1 MTIAPISLQTIEVPD
16 WMNEYIPSGLKVMDE
31 FINGEGIHPGQVIT
45 VSASRGTGKT
55 TLLLQL
61 LNAIVET
68 NNYKTALYVSLEE
81 PSFQLK
87 KTAQRIQVT
96 QNISIIG
103 DECSINFTEFLNILP
118 KYNIVVLDSFSL
130 LKGDCDSDGSKMKI
144 LKDAAKAAQ
153 TAIFVI
159 LHQTKDGNSKGS
171 SDIEHLVD
179 TVIDIERGDSET
191 FGSDSVRI
199 LKMPKNRFGSCGQ
212 VILNLEREGW
222 DFLNPIDAKAMNAEN
237 KLENRNTPQAKK
249 PKELND
255 IMELVKTKARI
266 SFTDLNV
273 LIPSDDSAAIGR
285 FERHLKELEKYGK
298 LLKIGRGKDAM
309 WEVVS

>member
-1 MTIAPISLQTIEVPD
+1 MTIAPLSLQSIEVPE
-16 WMNEYIPSGLKVMDE
+16 WMNEFVASGLKVMDE
-31 FINGEGIHPGQVIT
+31 FINGQGPHPGQVIT

-61 LNAIVET
+61 LNAILET
-68 NNYKTALYVSLEE
+68 NSYKTALYVSLEE

-87 KTAQRIQVT
+87 KSAQRIKVT

-103 DECSINFTEFLNILP
+103 DESAITLKEFLDILP

-130 LKGDCDSDGSKMKI
+130 LKGECDSDGSKMKI

-153 TAIFVI
+153 TTLFVI

-191 FGSDSVRI
+191 FGTENARI

-212 VILNLEREGW
+212 VILNLERDGW
-222 DFLNPIDAKAMNAEN
+222 DFNNPIDAKVMNAEN
-237 KLENRNTPQAKK
+237 NAESRNTPQAKK
-249 PKELND
+249 PKELKD
-255 IMELVKTKARI
+255 IMELVKTKTRI
-266 SFTDLNV
+266 SFMDLNA

-298 LLKIGRGKDAM
+298 LLKVGRGKEAM